1 MKENEQ
7 NKEQTILEAAE
18 AEFLEKGYDGAK
30 MLSIARRAG
39 VAHSMLHYLHY
50 YYRSKENLFQAVML
64 RKTREIVP
72 LFRGIFEQGL
82 SFEETLNR
90 LREARDR
97 YLLSQ
102 VSQMPYFLLSE
113 MLLKPENRAMVIGLL
128 DRVESIQRVK
138 KMLEAEIEAGR
149 IRPIAFSDFLFML
162 LTFDTAS
169 LTSISACR
177 EKEELGLE
185 IADKLMASYREH
197 NLQLILEVLRP

>member
-1 MKENEQ
+1 MKTNEQ
-7 NKEQTILEAAE
+7 NTEQVILEAAE

-39 VAHSMLHYLHY
+39 VAHSMLHY

-149 IRPIAFSDFLFML
+149 ICPIAFSDFLFML

>member
-39 VAHSMLHYLHY
+39 VAHSMLHY
-50 YYRSKENLFQAVML
+50 YYRSKENLFQAFML

-138 KMLEAEIEAGR
+138 KMLEAEIEASR

>member
-1 MKENEQ
+1 MKTSEQ
-7 NKEQTILEAAE
+7 NTEQVILEAAE

-39 VAHSMLHYLHY
+39 VAHSMLHY

-138 KMLEAEIEAGR
+138 KMLEAEIEADR

>member
-1 MKENEQ
+1 MKTNEQ
-7 NKEQTILEAAE
+7 NTEQVILEAAE

-39 VAHSMLHYLHY
+39 VAHSMLHY

-113 MLLKPENRAMVIGLL
+113 MLLKPENRAMVISLL

>member
-1 MKENEQ
+1 MKTNEQ
-7 NKEQTILEAAE
+7 NTEQVILEAAE

-39 VAHSMLHYLHY
+39 VAHSMLHY

-169 LTSISACR
+169 LTAISACR
-177 EKEELGLE
+177 EKEGIETEVAERL
-185 IADKLMASYREH
+185 IASYREH
-197 NLQLILEVLRP
+197 NMQLILEALKP

>member
-1 MKENEQ
+1 M
-7 NKEQTILEAAE
+7 
-18 AEFLEKGYDGAK
+18 
-30 MLSIARRAG
+30 
-39 VAHSMLHYLHY
+39 LHY

-82 SFEETLNR
+82 SFAETLNR

-149 IRPIAFSDFLFML
+149 IRPIPPDSF
-162 LTFDTAS
+162 
-169 LTSISACR
+169 
-177 EKEELGLE
+177 
-185 IADKLMASYREH
+185 
-197 NLQLILEVLRP
+197 